1 MRSRVKANQVES
13 RPWTL
18 PGISG
23 PKEASTVTKTTIR
36 IRGVVA
42 LSMLIVL
49 LFMVTTGSM
58 LLIAQRGGVLPLP
71 LWNFTTRAHPVGGFL
86 LLALGIG
93 HAALNWKLFESDLR
107 ALREKK
113 R

>member
-1 MRSRVKANQVES
+1 VATGQSLGSHALS
-13 RPWTL
+13 
-18 PGISG
+18 GIFRL
-23 PKEASTVTKTTIR
+23 KEVSTVTKTTIR

-42 LSMLIVL
+42 LSMLILL
-49 LFMVTTGSM
+49 LFMVTTGSI
-58 LLIAQRGGVLPLP
+58 LLVAQRGGVMPLP
-71 LWNFTTRAHPVGGFL
+71 LWNFATRAHPVGGFL
-86 LLALGIG
+86 FLALGIG